1 MGSLKDFLIKN
12 QYNYL
17 YEENKEN
24 KIIKPTTLKE
34 QIEFK
39 KRNIDIIENN
49 IIGINILSEKIN
61 DEDKTKVNGMK
72 KLIKATKFFIQKTNP
87 FYSEDF
93 IKIQK
98 ISNELKKYYN
108 YEINKKLT
116 KGQEEKLKLIKED
129 CRNLMIKISR
139 ENTLLYKLK
148 NEYEIIKKGN
158 AEAWNCIYIT
168 SGIGFAAGMIPIP
181 FADLPILY
189 SVYSGLIMKIAN
201 CYNIKSNEIS
211 KTTFAKLIF
220 GLSVDVQSSGKIL
233 GNGVGM
239 AAGREIGSELVY
251 DIGEEQVI
259 NWGKSGLHIVEKGGN
274 VNIGKEAEKL
284 LVKNESKFKDLLM
297 YIYNLIPS
305 FKSGVEKGI
314 ENGGQ
319 QLGKNLEDILVKN
332 TVNLSKEV
340 VEEASQ
346 NFGQIYAEK
355 ITFNASKHINYLK
368 NLSPKILPVI
378 GSLIGGILDLYSTY
392 NIGKNAINYFEEY
405 IKKTIGCEFMLRRK
419 EEYEKI
425 FRTLDIIAN
434 DDFENLKPN
443 IID

>member
-1 MGSLKDFLIKN
+1 MK
-12 QYNYL
+12 
-17 YEENKEN
+17 EE
-24 KIIKPTTLKE
+24 
-34 QIEFK
+34 
-39 KRNIDIIENN
+39 
-49 IIGINILSEKIN
+49 
-61 DEDKTKVNGMK
+61 
-72 KLIKATKFFIQKTNP
+72 
-87 FYSEDF
+87 
-93 IKIQK
+93 
-98 ISNELKKYYN
+98 
-108 YEINKKLT
+108 
-116 KGQEEKLKLIKED
+116 
-129 CRNLMIKISR
+129 CRNLMIKISQ

-211 KTTFAKLIF
+211 KSTFAKLIF
-220 GLSVDVQSSGKIL
+220 GLSVDVQSSAKIL

-239 AAGREIGSELVY
+239 VAGREIGSELVY

-434 DDFENLKPN
+434 DDFVNLKPN

>member
-129 CRNLMIKISR
+129 CRNLMI
-139 ENTLLYKLK
+139 
-148 NEYEIIKKGN
+148 
-158 AEAWNCIYIT
+158 
-168 SGIGFAAGMIPIP
+168 
-181 FADLPILY
+181 
-189 SVYSGLIMKIAN
+189 
-201 CYNIKSNEIS
+201 
-211 KTTFAKLIF
+211 
-220 GLSVDVQSSGKIL
+220 
-233 GNGVGM
+233 
-239 AAGREIGSELVY
+239 
-251 DIGEEQVI
+251 
-259 NWGKSGLHIVEKGGN
+259 
-274 VNIGKEAEKL
+274 
-284 LVKNESKFKDLLM
+284 
-297 YIYNLIPS
+297 
-305 FKSGVEKGI
+305 
-314 ENGGQ
+314 
-319 QLGKNLEDILVKN
+319 
-332 TVNLSKEV
+332 
-340 VEEASQ
+340 
-346 NFGQIYAEK
+346 
-355 ITFNASKHINYLK
+355 
-368 NLSPKILPVI
+368 
-378 GSLIGGILDLYSTY
+378 
-392 NIGKNAINYFEEY
+392 
-405 IKKTIGCEFMLRRK
+405 
-419 EEYEKI
+419 
-425 FRTLDIIAN
+425 
-434 DDFENLKPN
+434 
-443 IID
+443 

>member
-61 DEDKTKVNGMK
+61 DGDKTKVNGMK

-201 CYNIKSNEIS
+201 
-211 KTTFAKLIF
+211 FL
-220 GLSVDVQSSGKIL
+220 
-233 GNGVGM
+233 
-239 AAGREIGSELVY
+239 
-251 DIGEEQVI
+251 
-259 NWGKSGLHIVEKGGN
+259 
-274 VNIGKEAEKL
+274 
-284 LVKNESKFKDLLM
+284 
-297 YIYNLIPS
+297 
-305 FKSGVEKGI
+305 
-314 ENGGQ
+314 
-319 QLGKNLEDILVKN
+319 
-332 TVNLSKEV
+332 
-340 VEEASQ
+340 
-346 NFGQIYAEK
+346 
-355 ITFNASKHINYLK
+355 
-368 NLSPKILPVI
+368 
-378 GSLIGGILDLYSTY
+378 
-392 NIGKNAINYFEEY
+392 
-405 IKKTIGCEFMLRRK
+405 
-419 EEYEKI
+419 
-425 FRTLDIIAN
+425 
-434 DDFENLKPN
+434 
-443 IID
+443 